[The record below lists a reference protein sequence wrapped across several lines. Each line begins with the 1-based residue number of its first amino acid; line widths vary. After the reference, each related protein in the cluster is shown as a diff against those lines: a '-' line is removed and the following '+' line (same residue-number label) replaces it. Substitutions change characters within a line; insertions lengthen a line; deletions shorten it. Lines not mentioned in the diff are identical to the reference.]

1 MPISE
6 HLFINRHMGESR
18 EEKEREQEICM
29 TSPTIAYLTSRAKS
43 IKPFRFRRRTRRT
56 IRGGD
61 CVMVTPFDRM
71 LWDVS
76 KFRSPATCM
85 PRRAVI
91 RTPSEDSSQADM
103 LVEKDLMVAKTG
115 VPLAL
120 DPKQFI
126 FIKFTGLLSF
136 WFPVQQDGPV
146 RRIAVYADKWN
157 SDRSFDCIFCPPVF
171 RDESQTVCYNG
182 GTMQTFRL
190 ICKSGKIVAVRT
202 NEGYITGAP
211 PPQST
216 LDTMADTFSAYI
228 QSSALF

>member
-1 MPISE
+1 
-6 HLFINRHMGESR
+6 
-18 EEKEREQEICM
+18 
-29 TSPTIAYLTSRAKS
+29 
-43 IKPFRFRRRTRRT
+43 
-56 IRGGD
+56 
-61 CVMVTPFDRM
+61 MVTPFDRM

-76 KFRSPATCM
+76 KFCSPATCM

-91 RTPSEDSSQADM
+91 RAPSEDSYQADM
-103 LVEKDLMVAKTG
+103 LVEKDFMVAKTG

-126 FIKFTGLLSF
+126 FIRLTGLLSF
-136 WFPVQQDGPV
+136 WFPFQQDGPV
-146 RRIAVYADKWN
+146 RRIAVYAEQWN
-157 SDRSFDCIFCPPVF
+157 SNRQFDCIFSPPIF
-171 RDESQTVCYNG
+171 RDASQTVCYNG

-202 NEGYITGAP
+202 AEGYKTGVS

-216 LDTMADTFSAYI
+216 LDTMADTFLAYV

>member
-1 MPISE
+1 MHDITHDRISR
-6 HLFINRHMGESR
+6 I
-18 EEKEREQEICM
+18 
-29 TSPTIAYLTSRAKS
+29 PTSRAKS

-61 CVMVTPFDRM
+61 CVMLTPFDRM

-85 PRRAVI
+85 PRHAVI
-91 RTPSEDSSQADM
+91 RAPSEHSSQADM
-103 LVEKDLMVAKTG
+103 LVENDFMVAKPG

-120 DPKQFI
+120 DPKQLI

-136 WFPVQQDGPV
+136 WFPLQQDGPV
-146 RRIAVYADKWN
+146 RRNAVYADKWN
-157 SDRSFDCIFCPPVF
+157 SNTSFDCIFYPPVF

-202 NEGYITGAP
+202 DEGYITGAP

-216 LDTMADTFSAYI
+216 LNTMADTFSA
-228 QSSALF
+228 